1 MATHPPK
8 MNPSETTEHQKC
20 HPKKSNQFQNAEQ
33 NDNSDEK
40 QDQKQTL
47 TEIYTFSVGI
57 CSGLW
62 TIKSKLSYRD
72 ALSIIIIVCYLSWSF
87 CMHSGRNSLLWVLL
101 LLQPLRS
108 FQFIS
113 PFFVCSRK
121 NDRWMLNWWM
131 ARVKSL
137 SYIRIDHLFH
147 GFRQLL
153 FNTVCVCV
161 CVPMQ
166 SVQIIDNM
174 ALGPSVCRSKP
185 IFQMDNLLS
194 AIKQMHAEHPKY
206 VSQIINVREMTIE

>member
-47 TEIYTFSVGI
+47 TEIHTSSVGI
-57 CSGLW
+57 CSHSCSGLW

-153 FNTVCVCV
+153 FNTVCVCANAK
-161 CVPMQ
+161 CA
-166 SVQIIDNM
+166 N
-174 ALGPSVCRSKP
+174 
-185 IFQMDNLLS
+185 NW
-194 AIKQMHAEHPKY
+194 
-206 VSQIINVREMTIE
+206 